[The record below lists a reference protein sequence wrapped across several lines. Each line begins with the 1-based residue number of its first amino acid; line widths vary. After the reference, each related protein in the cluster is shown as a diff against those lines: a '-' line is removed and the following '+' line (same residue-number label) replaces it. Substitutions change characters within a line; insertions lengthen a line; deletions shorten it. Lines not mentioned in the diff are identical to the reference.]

1 MKKSAE
7 GFTRIAREVFAP
19 IYPVIAEQV
28 LAWSG
33 IRDGLSLDLGSGPGL
48 LSAALAEKSGLSVI
62 ALDTDPAMARI
73 AHETAAGHG
82 CADRITPITGDVH
95 CMPVRDDTVSLI
107 VSRGSIFFWKDR
119 VRAFQEIERVL
130 RPGGIALIGGS
141 FGTPALRGTIFTEMR
156 RRNPDWDRDVAR
168 RSGWATPEV
177 LLRELVA
184 SGVALYRIRKEE
196 EGLWVEIRKD
206 PTPVTRHAR

>member
-28 LAWSG
+28 LTWSG

-73 AHETAAGHG
+73 THETAAGHG

-119 VRAFQEIERVL
+119 VRAFQEIEL
-130 RPGGIALIGGS
+130 GS
-141 FGTPALRGTIFTEMR
+141 PAR
-156 RRNPDWDRDVAR
+156 RRRAHRRQFRDSRAPR
-168 RSGWATPEV
+168 DHLHRDAAAEP
-177 LLRELVA
+177 
-184 SGVALYRIRKEE
+184 
-196 EGLWVEIRKD
+196 
-206 PTPVTRHAR
+206 